1 MLSYSAQAYVYF
13 PGGFGTLDEMFE
25 IVTLIQ
31 TKKIDTHI
39 PVILVG
45 KEYWEPLLNW
55 IKSDVYGKFKA
66 IDEGDMEIFS
76 LVDSADEAMTIV
88 RASKARDEFSK

>member
-1 MLSYSAQAYVYF
+1 MPEQSNKALVYF

-31 TKKIDTHI
+31 TKKIATHI

-45 KEYWEPLLNW
+45 RSYWEPLLKW
-55 IKSDVYGKFKA
+55 VVDDVYGKFSA
-66 IDEGDMEIFS
+66 IDKEDVQIFN
-76 LVDSADEAMTIV
+76 LVDSAEEAMEIIH
-88 RASKARDEFSK
+88 RSKPRNEFN